1 MSSCE
6 PEY

>member
-6 PEY
+6 YR

>member
-6 PEY
+6 

>member
-6 PEY
+6 EI